1 MTIKKRRSIDLAFQ
15 ESKIAIAE
23 NARDKRLAII
33 ESALITSS
41 IYGVQGLVRDKIASE
56 AGIASSLIYKYFG
69 DMTALR
75 ETIIQTAFDRGNLAV
90 LYKSLS
96 IEDFKKRNKSLTLA
110 QQLSEYLLDGNKPLS

>member
-33 ESALITSS
+33 EAALITSARL
-41 IYGVQGLVRDKIASE
+41 GVQGLVRDKIASE

-75 ETIIQTAFDRGNLAV
+75 ETIIQAAFDRGNLAV
-90 LYKSLS
+90 LYKSLT
-96 IEDFKKRNKSLTLA
+96 IEDFKKRNTNQTLA
-110 QQLSEYLLDGNKPLS
+110 KQLGEYLMKP